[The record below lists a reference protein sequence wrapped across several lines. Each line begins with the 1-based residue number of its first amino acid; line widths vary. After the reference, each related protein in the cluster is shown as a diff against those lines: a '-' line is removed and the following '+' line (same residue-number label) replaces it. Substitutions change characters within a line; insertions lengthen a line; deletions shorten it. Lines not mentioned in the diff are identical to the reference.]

1 MYKAEDIAKYVIYFW
16 NKNKIF
22 ITHLKLQNLLFVLQM
37 DYCRITGERLI
48 EEDFYTWNLGAR
60 IISLYE
66 KYQCNCSYLYENNPK
81 ILSRIDLIIV
91 KYILLKYLYIE
102 TWDLVNYVNQL
113 DPVKYTFEI
122 FGSGTIIPYG
132 SILNL

>member
-16 NKNKIF
+16 NKYKIP

-37 DYCRITGERLI
+37 DYCRTIGERLI
-48 EEDFYTWNLGAR
+48 KEDFYTWSLGAR
-60 IISLYE
+60 IIPLYK
-66 KYQCNCSYLYENNPK
+66 KYQCNFSQLYENNPK
-81 ILSRIDLIIV
+81 ILSQIDLIIIN
-91 KYILLKYLYIE
+91 YILLKYILYE

-122 FGSGTIIPYG
+122 FGSGTMVPYG

>member
-1 MYKAEDIAKYVIYFW
+1 
-16 NKNKIF
+16 
-22 ITHLKLQNLLFVLQM
+22 M
-37 DYCRITGERLI
+37 DYCRTTGERLI

-66 KYQCNCSYLYENNPK
+66 KYQCNFSYLYENNPK

-102 TWDLVNYVNQL
+102 TWDLVDYVNNL
-113 DPVKYTFEI
+113 DPVKYTFKI
-122 FGSGTIIPYG
+122 FGNGTIIPYG